1 MQVLTRKL
9 LTCCM
14 AATALGLLLFSAPAQ
29 ALHHVKVGFYQNAPL
44 VFRDDDGVVKGLFAD
59 VLNAVAAENSWT
71 TEWVEG
77 SFAEGLERLER
88 RELDI
93 MTAVAWTE
101 EREHLFDFTRQA
113 IVSNWGVFYSRRDMS
128 PASVPDLDGMRI
140 AVVKRDTYGEAFKG
154 LAERF
159 GITCSFLEVDD
170 YPDVFKAIEGYKAE
184 AGLVSRLFGL
194 TNEAEHRVDRTNIFL
209 EPRELRFAAPKGL
222 SVTVLQILDFHLT
235 KWRPIPDSPLNISI
249 QNWLSERSVMSVIPR
264 WFPWFVGASLSIVLG
279 VLFTNLMLR
288 RKVLARSRELLKSK
302 ADLSREKVLFEKLF
316 EESPDALVLQ
326 STEDNSILRV
336 NRGFTRLFGY
346 RRDEAEG
353 RTLNEVIVPGDL
365 LREGTELDIRTDG
378 GKAIQVETVRRKKSG
393 ALVDVSLIS
402 VPVILEGGLVGA
414 YVIYRDI
421 SAAKE
426 ARKALIESRE
436 HAEKS
441 LESMSRAWEQ
451 TIDVLAMAA
460 ETRDPYTAGH
470 QRNVSA
476 LSEAIAKELW
486 LDKET
491 VNSIRMA
498 GLVHDVGKINIP
510 TEILSKPGTLGEVE
524 FALIRTHPEVGYEIM
539 KNIELPWR
547 LADMILQHHER
558 MDGSGYPRGLKGD
571 RIMLEAK
578 VLAVA
583 DVVEAMSSHRP
594 YRASLGVEAALEE
607 IETNK
612 GRLYDPQV
620 ADACLRLFR
629 EKGFRFPG
637 S

>member
-1 MQVLTRKL
+1 
-9 LTCCM
+9 M
-14 AATALGLLLFSAPAQ
+14 AATALGLLVISTPAQ
-29 ALHHVKVGFYQNAPL
+29 AIHHVRVGFSPNAPL
-44 VFRDDDGVVKGLFAD
+44 VFRDSDGIMKGLFAD
-59 VLNAVAAENSWT
+59 VLNAVAADNGWT
-71 TEWVEG
+71 MEWVEG

-93 MTAVAWTE
+93 MAAVAWTE
-101 EREHLFDFTRQA
+101 QREQLFDFTRLA
-113 IVSNWGVFYSRRDMS
+113 VVSNWGVFYSRRGMN
-128 PASVPDLDGMRI
+128 PASIPDLDGMRI
-140 AVVKRDTYGEAFKG
+140 AVVKRDTYAEAFKG
-154 LAERF
+154 LATRF
-159 GITCSFLEVDD
+159 GITCSYLEVDD
-170 YPDVFKAIEGYKAE
+170 YPDVFNALESYKAE

-222 SVTVLQILDFHLT
+222 SVTILQILDFHLT
-235 KWRPIPDSPLNISI
+235 KWRPIPGSPLNRSI
-249 QNWLSERSVMSVIPR
+249 QSWLSERNVMSVIPH
-264 WFPWFVGASLSIVLG
+264 WFPWFVGAALAIVLG

-326 STEDNSILRV
+326 STEDNRILRV
-336 NRGFTRLFGY
+336 NSGFTRLFGY
-346 RRDEAEG
+346 RRDEVEG
-353 RTLNEVIVPGDL
+353 RTLNEMIVPGDML
-365 LREGTELDIRTDG
+365 QEGAELDRKTDG
-378 GKAIQVETVRRKKSG
+378 GNAIQVETVRRKKNG

-402 VPVILEGGLVGA
+402 VPVMLEGGLVGA
-414 YVIYRDI
+414 YVIYRDV

-426 ARKALIESRE
+426 ARRVLIESRE
-436 HAEKS
+436 RVEKS

-470 QRNVSA
+470 QRNVSI

-486 LDKET
+486 LDNET

-547 LADMILQHHER
+547 LAEMILQHHER

-571 RIMLEAK
+571 QIMLEAR

-594 YRASLGVEAALEE
+594 YRASLGAEAALEE

-620 ADACLRLFR
+620 VDACLRLFR
-629 EKGFRFPG
+629 KKGFSFPDHG
-637 S
+637 RGFGGDFGGER